1 MATAW
6 LHLMVSKR
14 IDLYKIILDC
24 PNFPKHGVLFR
35 DISPVFRN
43 NEALNYIA
51 DEFGSILKSYKF
63 DTIAG
68 IESRGFV
75 VATVLA
81 LRFGKGL
88 TMIRKA
94 GKLPGETIRRS
105 YDIEYGTA
113 VMEIQKDAIQ
123 GGQTVLIVDDLIAA
137 GGTALAAAEL
147 VKGLGGK
154 IAAFAFVIELAD
166 LQGGKK
172 LRETGHEVYS
182 LAVYN

>member
-1 MATAW
+1 V
-6 LHLMVSKR
+6 VSKR
-14 IDLYKIILDC
+14 DLYKLIMDC
-24 PNFPKHGVLFR
+24 PNFPKQGVLFR

-51 DEFGSILKSYKF
+51 DEFESILRSYKF

-94 GKLPGETIRRS
+94 GKLPGETIRKS

-113 VMEIQKDAIQ
+113 IMEIQKDAIRH
-123 GGQTVLIVDDLIAA
+123 GQAVLIVDDLIAT

-147 VKGLGGK
+147 VKELRGK
-154 IAAFAFVIELAD
+154 ISAFAFVIELAG
-166 LQGGKK
+166 LHGATK
-172 LRETGHEVYS
+172 LRQTGHEVYS

>member
-1 MATAW
+1 MAT
-6 LHLMVSKR
+6 KR
-14 IDLYKIILDC
+14 IDLYKLILDC

-51 DEFGSILKSYKF
+51 DEFESILKSHKF

-81 LRFGKGL
+81 LRFGKGV

-94 GKLPGETIRRS
+94 GKLPGETIRKS
-105 YDIEYGTA
+105 YEIEYGTA
-113 VMEIQKDAIQ
+113 IMEIQKDAIQ
-123 GGQTVLIVDDLIAA
+123 RGQAVLIVDDLIAT
-137 GGTALAAAEL
+137 GGTAFSCSRTS
-147 VKGLGGK
+147 K
-154 IAAFAFVIELAD
+154 
-166 LQGGKK
+166 
-172 LRETGHEVYS
+172 
-182 LAVYN
+182 